1 VEQLIESLPL
11 QCKHFKSGGCPFE
24 TTKGNVTLKKHEA
37 ECQYKM
43 IRCPHT
49 AWRREVSLIN
59 LEAHVTSQHKAKAI
73 ECSPDGVIAVEW
85 PANTD
90 SSLSHWKLS
99 LVLLNGLI
107 FFPMLFKR
115 NNLFYAWLYVTTNAE
130 VKVKTLLEGDN
141 GIHAYTGNTVDIST
155 SSDVAKYPEH
165 ILTFTNA
172 QAKQCL
178 VKNDQG
184 RYMLKVTFKLMMAI
198 FGAADPNVD
207 AVITS
212 AVTKVVD
219 KTG

>member
-1 VEQLIESLPL
+1 MTE
-11 QCKHFKSGGCPFE
+11 
-24 TTKGNVTLKKHEA
+24 GNGTLKEHES

-49 AWRREVSLIN
+49 ACHREVSLIN
-59 LEAHVTSQHKAKAI
+59 LESHVTSRHKAKVT
-73 ECSPDGVIAVEW
+73 ECTPDGQIAVEW

-107 FFPMLFKR
+107 FFPMLFKKD
-115 NNLFYAWLYVTTNAE
+115 NLYYAWLYVSTNAE

-141 GIHAYTGNTVDIST
+141 GSHAYTGKTVDIST
-155 SSDVAKYPEH
+155 NCDVAKNPEH

-184 RYMLKVTFKLMMAI
+184 KDVLKVTFKLMMAI
-198 FGAADPNVD
+198 VGAGAPNVQAAAAS
-207 AVITS
+207 AVIKVS
-212 AVTKVVD
+212 VKTKGNWVLFQY
-219 KTG
+219 